1 MSSMAKTVH
10 LHFRALFFNRYYHNR
25 IISIVNDSH
34 PADDRIRF
42 RAFAIGVLLAVFI
55 CAVTPYNNAFLQA
68 TPLGGGHFPLAP
80 FVILVWLTL
89 LIALLKLIFRNHILL
104 TGKELLFAW
113 ILMVLVSGIAYTGL
127 IRTFFINL
135 TAPFH
140 FATVENRWEETLQ
153 PFLPHA
159 WYPQNANAVQMLYD
173 GLPGGRQMPWREV
186 IFQIP
191 WSAWIG
197 PLTIWSGFILLCYAM
212 MILTVNIASRQWLH
226 HERMNLPLLQ
236 VPQMIEDA
244 LDQHQLIRFF
254 SNRYVRAGILIPV
267 LLHLLNGLNFYFPS
281 IPQIPTLILAGPYI
295 PSQGIFSG
303 FIKLKIYLYP
313 AFIGLAFLTSKQISF
328 SFWFFY
334 LIGGL
339 LIGLLGILGYSIPD
353 AALGI
358 TFGPTL
364 ARPEETQMLGAYGVF
379 FVFLLWL
386 GRQHLTEVIRQAF
399 GLSPSVSTTDEW
411 ISLRMS
417 FWGLSI
423 GFSGLVAWC
432 HYFGMPLWVSVLF
445 LLACFMVMIVATRVI
460 CQGGIAYFTL
470 TAAPID
476 GLTALF
482 GPKLFSGAGILMAA
496 VIQKVL
502 FVDLRESLMPSLLHA
517 GKITNRLSRQRLI
530 ISGIGFVLV
539 IGVIVSFFSM
549 LFLCYRYGIRELEL
563 DWATRTT
570 LGVYDNIQTYMNAP
584 PARSNWVIIF
594 SLAGAAVMTGLVIC
608 YHRIY
613 WWPIHPIGY
622 LTAYSSAMRILWI
635 SFFLGWL
642 CNALCMRYGGVSLFK
657 KLRYFFI
664 GLIIG
669 DFLMGGIWAV
679 IGLWGNTSYLVLPD

>member
-1 MSSMAKTVH
+1 M
-10 LHFRALFFNRYYHNR
+10 
-25 IISIVNDSH
+25 NDSQ
-34 PADDRIRF
+34 PSADRIRF
-42 RAFAIGVLLAVFI
+42 RAFAVGAFLAIFI
-55 CAVTPYNNAFLQA
+55 CVVTPYNNAFLQA

-80 FVILVWLTL
+80 FFILVWLTFL
-89 LIALLKLIFRNHILL
+89 VAILNMVFRNRVLM
-104 TGKELLFAW
+104 TGKEILVAW

-140 FATVENRWEETLQ
+140 FATVENRWEAVLQ
-153 PFLPHA
+153 PFLPQA
-159 WYPQNANAVQMLYD
+159 WYPRNLNAVQMLYD
-173 GLPGGRQMPWREV
+173 GLPGGRQMAWND
-186 IFQIP
+186 IISNIP
-191 WSAWIG
+191 WNAWIR
-197 PLTIWSGFILLCYAM
+197 PLAVWSAFIFLCYAM
-212 MILTVNIASRQWLH
+212 MILIMNIASRQWIE

-236 VPQMIEDA
+236 VPQIIEDA
-244 LDQHQLIRFF
+244 LDQHQLASFF
-254 SNRYVRAGILIPV
+254 SNSYARAGVLIPV
-267 LLHLLNGLNFYFPS
+267 FLHVLNGLNFYFPS
-281 IPQIPTLILAGPYI
+281 VPQIPTLILAGPYI
-295 PSQGIFSG
+295 ASQGLFSG
-303 FIKLKIYLYP
+303 FVKLKIYLYP
-313 AFIGLAFLTSKQISF
+313 AFIGFAFLTSKQISF

-334 LIGGL
+334 LIGCL
-339 LIGLLGILGYSIPD
+339 LTGILSVLGYSIPD

-364 ARPEETQMLGAYGVF
+364 SRPEETQMLGAYGVF

-386 GRQHLTEVIRQAF
+386 GRQHLREVLRQAF
-399 GLSPSVSTTDEW
+399 GLSPATNTVVVSREDEW

-417 FWGLSI
+417 FWGLAI
-423 GFSGLVAWC
+423 GFLGLVAWC
-432 HYFGMPLWVSVLF
+432 HYFGMPFGVAVLF

-476 GLTALF
+476 GLVAFF
-482 GPKLFSGAGILMAA
+482 GPKFFSGASILLAA

-502 FVDLRESLMPSLLHA
+502 FVDLRESLMPSILHA
-517 GKITNRLSRQRLI
+517 RKITNRLRHQRLI

-539 IGVIVSFFSM
+539 AGVIVSFLSM
-549 LFLCYRYGIRELEL
+549 LFLCYKFGIRELEM

-570 LGVYDNIQTYMNAP
+570 LSVYDNIQAFMSTP
-584 PARSNWVIIF
+584 ETRSNWILIF
-594 SLAGAAVMTGLVIC
+594 SLIGAAVMTGLVIC

-622 LTAYSSAMRILWI
+622 LTAYSSAMRILWF

-657 KLRYFFI
+657 KLRLFFI

-669 DFLMGGIWAV
+669 DFLMGGIWAI
-679 IGLWGNTSYLVLPD
+679 IGLWSNASYLVLPD

>member
-1 MSSMAKTVH
+1 M
-10 LHFRALFFNRYYHNR
+10 
-25 IISIVNDSH
+25 NDSQP
-34 PADDRIRF
+34 PADRIRF
-42 RAFAIGVLLAVFI
+42 RAFAVGVFLAISI
-55 CAVTPYNNAFLQA
+55 CAVTPYNNALLQA

-80 FVILVWLTL
+80 FVILVWLTIL
-89 LIALLKLIFRNHILL
+89 VALLNMIFRKQAGTKSFSPLLL
-104 TGKELLFAW
+104 TGKELLVAW

-127 IRTFFINL
+127 MRTFFINL

-153 PFLPHA
+153 PFLPQA
-159 WYPQNANAVQMLYD
+159 WYPQNPNAVQLLYD
-173 GLPGGRQMPWREV
+173 GLPGGRQMAWHEV
-186 IFQIP
+186 ISRIP
-191 WSAWIG
+191 WDAWIR
-197 PLTIWSGFILLCYAM
+197 PLAVWSGFILLCYAM
-212 MILTVNIASRQWLH
+212 MILIVNIASRQWLD

-236 VPQMIEDA
+236 VPQIIEDA
-244 LDQHQLIRFF
+244 LDQHQLASFF
-254 SNRYVRAGILIPV
+254 ANPYARAGILIPV
-267 LLHLLNGLNFYFPS
+267 ILHLLNGLNFYLPS
-281 IPQIPTLILAGPYI
+281 VPQIPTLILAGPYI

-303 FIKLKIYLYP
+303 FVKLKIYIYP
-313 AFIGLAFLTSKQISF
+313 AFIGFAFLTSKQISF

-334 LIGGL
+334 LIGGM
-339 LIGLLGILGYSIPD
+339 LIGVLGILGYSIPD

-364 ARPEETQMLGAYGVF
+364 SRPEETQMLGAYGVF

-386 GRQHLTEVIRQAF
+386 GRQHLGEVIRQAF
-399 GLSPSVSTTDEW
+399 GFSSARTSVGHTNDEW

-417 FWGLSI
+417 FWGLAI
-423 GFSGLVAWC
+423 GFSGLVVWC
-432 HYFGMPLWVSVLF
+432 NYFGMPFWVAVLF
-445 LLACFMVMIVATRVI
+445 LLACFMIMVVATRVI

-476 GLTALF
+476 GLVAFF
-482 GPKLFSGAGILMAA
+482 GPKLFSGASILMAA

-517 GKITNRLSRQRLI
+517 RKITNRLSHQRLI
-530 ISGIGFVLV
+530 ITGIGFVLV
-539 IGVIVSFFSM
+539 AGVIMSFFSM
-549 LFLCYRYGIRELEL
+549 LFLCYKYGIRELEL

-570 LGVYDNIQTYMNAP
+570 LGVYENIQAFMSTP
-584 PARSNWVIIF
+584 ETRSNWVLIF
-594 SLAGAAVMTGLVIC
+594 SITGAAVMTGLVIC

-622 LTAYSSAMRILWI
+622 LTAYSSAMRILWF

-642 CNALCMRYGGVSLFK
+642 FNALCMRYGGVSLFK

-679 IGLWGNTSYLVLPD
+679 VGLWGNASYLVLPD